1 MFTLTLCPPQCLTL
15 WPSSFV
21 FNFSKMKFQV
31 CMYTMKNEL
40 PPLKIEYMILSY
52 KIFIYFYF
60 YEEFYQIYIFLKYYK
75 REQFIF
81 VTQKW

>member
-1 MFTLTLCPPQCLTL
+1 
-15 WPSSFV
+15 
-21 FNFSKMKFQV
+21 
-31 CMYTMKNEL
+31 MKNEF